1 MQRITRTA
9 IHRSAWAASGTALA
23 LGLFACGGVDSSSTP
38 VTQQDFGYTTLNLIT
53 KDGLKFKDMD
63 KSGQLEPYE
72 DWRLSAE
79 VRARDLVGRLT
90 LAEKAGLMMHGTAP
104 VLNDTTGAGTG
115 SDYDLA
121 ALKTLINQ
129 RGVNT

>member
-1 MQRITRTA
+1 MQRITRSA
-9 IHRSAWAASGTALA
+9 IHRSAWAASGTALT
-23 LGLFACGGVDSSSTP
+23 LGLFACGGVDSSSPP

-79 VRARDLVGRLT
+79 VRARD
-90 LAEKAGLMMHGTAP
+90 P
-104 VLNDTTGAGTG
+104 
-115 SDYDLA
+115 A
-121 ALKTLINQ
+121 ASRWPRKPA
-129 RGVNT
+129 